1 MRVFAEGETVM
12 VLLGRKRF
20 LMRLCAGQMQ
30 HTHHGLIHHDLV
42 IGKPPGVQGT
52 THLGRPYVAL
62 APSLHDVIMSIQRI
76 SQIVYPKEIGY
87 IFLKLNIGPGSRV
100 VECGT
105 GSGALTIALAHAV
118 RPDGRV
124 YSYEKRDDML
134 RVAAKNLANAGLEHM
149 VELKERDVAD
159 GGFDERD
166 VDALFLDVR
175 TPWLYLDH
183 ARDALAQGGF
193 FGAIV
198 PTTNQVSALVEF
210 LDERGFHDVEVCELL
225 LRSYKPVPQRL
236 RPTDRM
242 VAHTGFLTFARR
254 LADSPQP
261 DAVGEYR
268 AAQQPVPGD
277 LEESAAGRGV
287 EQS

>member
-1 MRVFAEGETVM
+1 
-12 VLLGRKRF
+12 
-20 LMRLCAGQMQ
+20 
-30 HTHHGLIHHDLV
+30 
-42 IGKPPGVQGT
+42 
-52 THLGRPYVAL
+52 
-62 APSLHDVIMSIQRI
+62 
-76 SQIVYPKEIGY
+76 
-87 IFLKLNIGPGSRV
+87 
-100 VECGT
+100 
-105 GSGALTIALAHAV
+105 V
-118 RPDGRV
+118 RPDGQV

-149 VELKERDVAD
+149 VELRERDVAD
-159 GGFDERD
+159 AGFDERE

-183 ARDALAQGGF
+183 AREALAQGGF

-210 LDERGFHDVEVCELL
+210 LDARGFHDIEVCELL

-254 LADSPQP
+254 LADSALP
-261 DAVGEYR
+261 DVAGEDQGGSDP
-268 AAQQPVPGD
+268 APGE
-277 LEESAAGRGV
+277 LEETSTASTG
-287 EQS
+287 EQP